1 MKQQKWHYQTLNIS
15 LLGELIKEEYTIIL
29 DLIIQS
35 SFFFLNSWV
44 GTALMRE
51 IPHSLL
57 IRQVMVKVI
66 IWKNKQCDYIFTPD

>member
-35 SFFFLNSWV
+35 SFFFKQLGRDSLDEGNTTL
-44 GTALMRE
+44 TA
-51 IPHSLL
+51 
-57 IRQVMVKVI
+57 
-66 IWKNKQCDYIFTPD
+66 NKTGNGKSDYLEKQAM